1 MEDNHSILYNYY
13 SKYNAGNPAI
23 RRIASLAP
31 KLGKSFTQEFI
42 PASKSFANE
51 FLIKGVR
58 DTVRDNT
65 LTEVLQGNNP
75 FDTFKKNI
83 ESRIKNSDEYLY
95 NELSA
100 KEAKERASS
109 VINNIRDAVIKKS
122 EFGLPFDKSLF
133 TPNLNKYNF
142 DYKYEPDP
150 ESDPESND
158 ELKNGGYN
166 NMYGGKLLEQLRID
180 IGRTNFDFELNKL
193 KKEILE
199 IRYS

>member
-23 RRIASLAP
+23 RRIASSAP
-31 KLGKSFTQEFI
+31 SIFKSVMHDFV
-42 PASKSFANE
+42 PKSKSFSNKV
-51 FLIKGVR
+51 FKGVLN
-58 DTVRDNT
+58 TVGENT
-65 LTEVLQGNNP
+65 LTEVLKGNNP

-95 NELSA
+95 QKYLE
-100 KEAKERASS
+100 KDKQERAQEA
-109 VINNIRDAVIKKS
+109 ITRIRDAAIKNRNL
-122 EFGLPFDKSLF
+122 GLPFDKSLF
-133 TPNLNKYNF
+133 TYDPDKYNSDKYNF
-142 DYKYEPDP
+142 EYKYEL
-150 ESDPESND
+150 DPESND
-158 ELKNGGYN
+158 ELKNDDY